1 LKRVLLLGASGQLGT
16 AIRQRW
22 KECQIVAPPHQ
33 TLKLEDHAEVRDAIE
48 GSRPDVVVNAA
59 AFHDVDRCEA
69 EPGAAFEV
77 NALAVR
83 NAARLAREA
92 GSTFVT
98 VSTDYV
104 FDGETTAPYAEDDAP
119 HPLSVYGASKLAG
132 EYLVDSLRMDAL
144 IVRTCGLYGEA
155 SAKGRKSFIERL
167 LSQAGGPQPFR
178 VVADVTVSPTFAG
191 HLADA
196 IWRLLEKRCSGLYH
210 TVDAGAVTWYDFAH
224 EAVSQA
230 GAAVVVEPIAA
241 HQWKAPAIR
250 PRFSALANAKL
261 GRAGIAMPSWRA
273 GIGAYLAS
281 RPANQSSLR

>member
-1 LKRVLLLGASGQLGT
+1 MKRVLLLGGSGQLGT

-22 KECQIVAPPHQ
+22 KECEIVAPSHQ
-33 TLKLEDHAEVRDAIE
+33 TLKLEDRDAVRDAIE
-48 GSRPDVVVNAA
+48 ASRPDVVVNAA
-59 AFHDVDRCEA
+59 AFHDVDRCET
-69 EPGAAFEV
+69 EPRPAFEV

-83 NAARLAREA
+83 NAARLARDA
-92 GSTFVT
+92 GSAFVT
-98 VSTDYV
+98 ISTDYV
-104 FDGETTAPYAEDDAP
+104 FDGETTTPYAEDDAP

-132 EYLVDSLRMDAL
+132 EYLVDALRMDAL

-167 LSQAGGPQPFR
+167 LAYAGGTQPFR
-178 VVADVTVSPTFAG
+178 VVADVTASPTFAG

-196 IWRLLEKRCSGLYH
+196 IRRLLEKQCYGLYH
-210 TVDAGAVTWYDFAH
+210 AVDAGAVTWYDFAR

-230 GAAVVVEPIAA
+230 GAAVAVEPIAA

-261 GRAGIAMPSWRA
+261 AEAGIAMPSWRA